1 MLKEQA
7 LTGMS
12 QRQLAKWCNE
22 KFGTDYDRSTISK
35 ILKRIKDVPL
45 ELLNNSTK
53 RRYVAV
59 KYPELEE
66 ALLNWV
72 MTTCQSKGIVSD
84 PMIIAKAKELAKDMG
99 LKTTHSYFSRLWLT
113 GFINRHNLKGYKVNK
128 EEEEEYDELMTDDE
142 TDNDESGNGQA
153 QSQEDE
159 DDNGDPNCVSHLSAL
174 ESVSNLLLYFEQQK
188 DADKGSTK
196 QMIQSLYVIE
206 NAIKNNYITGKFF

>member
-72 MTTCQSKGIVSD
+72 MATCQSKGIVSD

-159 DDNGDPNCVSHLSAL
+159 DDNGDPNCVSHLTAL
-174 ESVSNLLLYFEQQK
+174 ESVNNLLLYFEQQK
-188 DADKGSTK
+188 DSDKGSTK